1 MRTRTSFMVYKRE
14 WNFLSILV
22 DKAGIRRD
30 AFLASRLTQE
40 VEQLDF
46 LKTNTDEEVRLIT
59 HSIQWMILEKDK
71 VSIALPSDL
80 VSAINE
86 KCDEKNIHRSNFFN
100 RFIQFVNLSS
110 WHSFLMLSNPRKV
123 LSSSH
128 RDWLD
133 KASKMSPIIMEY
145 KENRDQVA
153 LDELDEYLFAS
164 LDGDPYWNNHLDT
177 FYSSELNVSED
188 DPRRNSENRIDSI
201 QDFEN
206 GLKEL

>member
-14 WNFLSILV
+14 WDFLNMLV

-59 HSIQWMILEKDK
+59 HSIQWVILEKAK

-86 KCDEKNIHRSNFFN
+86 KCDEKNIPRSNFFN

-128 RDWLD
+128 KDWLD
-133 KASKMSPIIMEY
+133 KASKMSPIIMEH
-145 KENRDQVA
+145 KENRDQVT
-153 LDELDEYLFAS
+153 LDEYLFSS
-164 LDGDPYWNNHLDT
+164 LDGDPYWNDHLDT

-188 DPRRNSENRIDSI
+188 DPRRSAENRIDSI

-206 GLKEL
+206 DLKEL